1 MSNKKKT
8 PAPSTLAAL
17 MQDKPKRGRPRD
29 AVSRQSVYI
38 ELSQA
43 QKIQMKEMATLMP
56 KEIKRSDIPDL
67 AVSTLSAR
75 MDSLRQAVSGRNREI
90 PEGITDFESLYLL
103 WDLPLPEQNVALKW
117 TSVRLSP
124 QPSIELGRI
133 HGMFNAV
140 FNTSRSETFSL
151 GLTLLENFIE
161 TILPTLQE
169 EIKSL
174 DEWRRTISGNYS

>member
-1 MSNKKKT
+1 MNDKKT
-8 PAPSTLAAL
+8 PPPSTLAAL

-43 QKIQMKEMATLMP
+43 QKAQMKEMSTLLP
-56 KEIKRSDIPDL
+56 KEIKRADIPDL
-67 AVSTLSAR
+67 AVSALSAR
-75 MDSLRQAVSGRNREI
+75 MDSLKQAVSGRNREI
-90 PEGITDFESLYLL
+90 PEGITDFDSLYLL

-124 QPSIELGRI
+124 QPSIELGRL

-151 GLTLLENFIE
+151 ALALLEHFIE
-161 TILPTLQE
+161 AILPTIQE
-169 EIKSL
+169 ETNSL
-174 DEWRRTISGNYS
+174 DELRRTIASNYL